1 MIYNSKNIARLKELP
16 VLEDGQLYIYVMLNY
31 PQGNIKIGQTTNII
45 QRLQSLSGS
54 NGGGNHIIKLYVS
67 PSTYILSIEK
77 TCHNHYDWYR
87 IKGTEWFNGDK
98 LNFDEVVEYVD
109 SLFRTESFK
118 VCNELRKEQIE
129 KKRHEEEERK
139 KLEEESLQQEELESE
154 NKKEKKS
161 KTSKSSKS
169 KNKK

>member
-1 MIYNSKNIARLKELP
+1 MIYTSKNIMQLKELP
-16 VLEDGQLYIYVMLNY
+16 VLDNGSYYIYVMLNY
-31 PQGNIKIGQTTNII
+31 PQGNIKIGITTNIV

-67 PSTYILSIEK
+67 PSTYVSSIEK

-87 IKGTEWFNGDK
+87 IKGTEWFDGDK

-118 VCNELRKEQIE
+118 ICNELRKEQAE
-129 KKRHEEEERK
+129 KKRCEEEQLK
-139 KLEEESLQQEELESE
+139 NEELD
-154 NKKEKKS
+154 KQK
-161 KTSKSSKS
+161 
-169 KNKK
+169 

>member
-1 MIYNSKNIARLKELP
+1 MIYTSKNIMQLKELP
-16 VLEDGQLYIYVMLNY
+16 VLDDGSYYVYVMLNH
-31 PQGNIKIGQTTNII
+31 PQGNIKIGITTNIV

-54 NGGGNHIIKLYVS
+54 NGGGNYIIKLYVS
-67 PSTYILSIEK
+67 PSTYVSSIEK

-118 VCNELRKEQIE
+118 ICNELRKEQIE
-129 KKRHEEEERK
+129 KKRREDEQK
-139 KLEEESLQQEELESE
+139 KLEEEVLEQEELES
-154 NKKEKKS
+154 KKKKKS
-161 KTSKSSKS
+161 KSKR
-169 KNKK
+169 

>member
-16 VLEDGQLYIYVMLNY
+16 ILEDGQLYIYVMLNY
-31 PQGNIKIGQTTNII
+31 PQGNIKIGQTTNIV

-54 NGGGNHIIKLYVS
+54 NCGGNHIIKLYVS
-67 PSTYILSIEK
+67 PSTYISSIEK

-87 IKGTEWFNGDK
+87 INGTEWFNGDK
-98 LNFDEVVEYVD
+98 LNFDEVVKYVD

-118 VCNELRKEQIE
+118 ICNELRKEQIE
-129 KKRHEEEERK
+129 KKRREDEARQ

-154 NKKEKKS
+154 NKREKKS

>member
-1 MIYNSKNIARLKELP
+1 MIYTSKNIMQLKELP
-16 VLEDGQLYIYVMLNY
+16 VLDNGPYYVYVMLNY
-31 PQGNIKIGQTTNII
+31 PQGNIKIGITTNIV

-54 NGGGNHIIKLYVS
+54 NGGGSHIIKLYVS
-67 PSTYILSIEK
+67 PSTYVSSIEK

-87 IKGTEWFNGDK
+87 VKGTEWFNGDK

-118 VCNELRKEQIE
+118 ICNELRKEQIE
-129 KKRHEEEERK
+129 KKRHEEECK

>member
-16 VLEDGQLYIYVMLNY
+16 ILEDGQLYIYVMLNY
-31 PQGNIKIGQTTNII
+31 PQGNIKIGQTTNIV

-67 PSTYILSIEK
+67 PSTYISSIEK

-87 IKGTEWFNGDK
+87 INGTEWFNGDK
-98 LNFDEVVEYVD
+98 LNFDEVVKYVD

-118 VCNELRKEQIE
+118 ICNELRKEQIE
-129 KKRHEEEERK
+129 KKRREDEARQ

-154 NKKEKKS
+154 NKREKRS